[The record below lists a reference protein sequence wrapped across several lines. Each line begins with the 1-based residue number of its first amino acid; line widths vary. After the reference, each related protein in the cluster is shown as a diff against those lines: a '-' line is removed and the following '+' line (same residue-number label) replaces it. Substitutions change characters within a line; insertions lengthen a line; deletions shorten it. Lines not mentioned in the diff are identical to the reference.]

1 MKKLALLSIILISF
15 VGFAQQKVKPLEN
28 FDDTIFQIHKSFLLD
43 GELDFG
49 FMIIGLGSAEGVTYY
64 WSIFSWQLEA
74 QKSYLTAPDKR
85 GTREISTTGGVSRRT
100 VGLPTNSRQATAV
113 RAAAKR
119 DSAGREPWL
128 TPVA

>member
-1 MKKLALLSIILISF
+1 METKTERQKLNRIKAVLAETGHTGKWLAEQLGKDLLLVNLF
-15 VGFAQQKVKPLEN
+15 
-28 FDDTIFQIHKSFLLD
+28 
-43 GELDFG
+43 
-49 FMIIGLGSAEGVTYY
+49 
-64 WSIFSWQLEA
+64 WQLEA